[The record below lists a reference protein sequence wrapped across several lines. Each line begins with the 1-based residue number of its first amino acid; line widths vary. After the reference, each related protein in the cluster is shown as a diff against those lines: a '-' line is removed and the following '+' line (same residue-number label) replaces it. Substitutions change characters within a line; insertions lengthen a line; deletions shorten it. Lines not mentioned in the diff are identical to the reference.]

1 MVSSSSLW
9 DVVVRTV
16 VTSGTATLIAT
27 FFALGF
33 ALLLAN
39 TDWRG
44 KEVLRV
50 IVQAL
55 YGLPPVVVGVMVY
68 LALSKDG
75 LLSDLNWLF
84 TIEGMIFA
92 QTLLIFPLILGVAWG
107 ALERVSEDKRDVFRV
122 MNVKKGR
129 RIMLEMYCARRGIV
143 NAILLGFGRAIAE
156 VGAVLMVGGNIA
168 GKTRVLTTSVVLE
181 TSIGEMDTALQL
193 GGVLLVLSLLV
204 ALSIQLLQRVHF
216 FGHGKFG
223 EDKRDVGPF
232 DDFDLNLENLNV
244 EKDGNK
250 ILNAY
255 SINLKQG
262 EIIALMGES
271 GSGKSTLLRK
281 ICGLE
286 GDDLGIGHDVAYV
299 AQQPTLVM
307 DTVAMELQLPIM
319 VHNHLPDAG
328 KELAVICGLEEKERQ
343 RTDTLSGGEK
353 QRLAFLRAL
362 AMNRKILI
370 LDEFTSELDGLS
382 VEKIENEVLKFKQRG
397 GCVLFATHNVLQA
410 QRLATRTIF
419 IHQGQEAD
427 AESEVAQQIKSGKW
441 IG

>member
-39 TDWRG
+39 INWRG

-129 RIMLEMYCARRGIV
+129 RILLEMYCARRGIV

-223 EDKRDVGPF
+223 DDNRDVGPF

-271 GSGKSTLLRK
+271 GSGKSTLLRR

-427 AESEVAQQIKSGKW
+427 AESEIAQQIKSGKW

>member
-1 MVSSSSLW
+1 M
-9 DVVVRTV
+9 VVRTV

-39 TDWRG
+39 TNWRG

-271 GSGKSTLLRK
+271 GSGKSTLLRR

-419 IHQGQEAD
+419 IHQGQETD
-427 AESEVAQQIKSGKW
+427 AESEIAQQIKSGKW

>member
-1 MVSSSSLW
+1 
-9 DVVVRTV
+9 V

-39 TDWRG
+39 TNWRG

-129 RIMLEMYCARRGIV
+129 RVMLEMYCARRGIV

-216 FGHGKFG
+216 LGHGKFG
-223 EDKRDVGPF
+223 EDSRDIESF
-232 DDFDLNLENLNV
+232 DNFDLHLENLNV
-244 EKDGNK
+244 EKDGIR
-250 ILNAY
+250 ILNSY
-255 SINLKQG
+255 SIKLKQG

-271 GSGKSTLLRK
+271 GSGKSTLLRR

-286 GDDLGIGHDVAYV
+286 GDDLGIGRDVAYV

-419 IHQGQEAD
+419 IHQGRETD
-427 AESEVAQQIKSGKW
+427 PESEIAQQIKSGKW

>member
-129 RIMLEMYCARRGIV
+129 RILLEMYCARRGIV

-223 EDKRDVGPF
+223 DDNRDVGPF

-271 GSGKSTLLRK
+271 GSGKSTLLRR

-427 AESEVAQQIKSGKW
+427 AESEIAQQIKSGKW

>member
-216 FGHGKFG
+216 LGHGKFG
-223 EDKRDVGPF
+223 EDSRDIESF
-232 DDFDLNLENLNV
+232 DDFDLHLENLNV

-250 ILNAY
+250 ILNSY

-271 GSGKSTLLRK
+271 GSGKSTLLRR

>member
-1 MVSSSSLW
+1 M
-9 DVVVRTV
+9 VVRTV

-39 TDWRG
+39 TNWRG

-129 RIMLEMYCARRGIV
+129 RVMLEMYCARRGIV

-216 FGHGKFG
+216 LGHGKFG
-223 EDKRDVGPF
+223 EDSRDIESF
-232 DDFDLNLENLNV
+232 DNFDLHLENLNV
-244 EKDGNK
+244 EKDGIR
-250 ILNAY
+250 ILNSY
-255 SINLKQG
+255 SIKLKQG

-271 GSGKSTLLRK
+271 GSGKSTLLRR

-286 GDDLGIGHDVAYV
+286 GDDLGIGRDVAYV

-419 IHQGQEAD
+419 IHQGRETD
-427 AESEVAQQIKSGKW
+427 AESEIAQQIKSGKW

>member
-1 MVSSSSLW
+1 M
-9 DVVVRTV
+9 VVRTV

-39 TDWRG
+39 TNWRG

-223 EDKRDVGPF
+223 DDNRDVGPF

-250 ILNAY
+250 ILNSY

>member
-1 MVSSSSLW
+1 M
-9 DVVVRTV
+9 VVRTV

-204 ALSIQLLQRVHF
+204 ALSIQLLRRVHF

-419 IHQGQEAD
+419 IHQGQETD
-427 AESEVAQQIKSGKW
+427 AESEIAQQIKSGKW

>member
-1 MVSSSSLW
+1 M
-9 DVVVRTV
+9 VVRTV

-223 EDKRDVGPF
+223 DDNRDVGLF

-250 ILNAY
+250 ILNSY

-271 GSGKSTLLRK
+271 GSGKSTLLRR

-419 IHQGQEAD
+419 IHQGQETD
-427 AESEVAQQIKSGKW
+427 AESEIAQQIKSGKW

>member
-271 GSGKSTLLRK
+271 GSGKSTLLRR

-419 IHQGQEAD
+419 IHQGQETD
-427 AESEVAQQIKSGKW
+427 AESEIAQQIKSGKW

>member
-271 GSGKSTLLRK
+271 GSGKSTLLRR

>member
-1 MVSSSSLW
+1 MVSPSSLW

-39 TDWRG
+39 TNWRG

-122 MNVKKGR
+122 MNVKKSR
-129 RIMLEMYCARRGIV
+129 RVMLEMYCARRGIV

-216 FGHGKFG
+216 LGHGKFG
-223 EDKRDVGPF
+223 EDSRDIESF
-232 DDFDLNLENLNV
+232 DNFDLHLENLNV
-244 EKDGNK
+244 EKDGIR
-250 ILNAY
+250 ILNSY
-255 SINLKQG
+255 SIKLKQG

-271 GSGKSTLLRK
+271 GSGKSTLLRR

-286 GDDLGIGHDVAYV
+286 GDDLGIGRDVAYV

-328 KELAVICGLEEKERQ
+328 KELALICGLEEKERQ

-419 IHQGQEAD
+419 IHQGRETD
-427 AESEVAQQIKSGKW
+427 PESEIAQQIKSGKW

>member
-27 FFALGF
+27 FSALGF
-33 ALLLAN
+33 ALLLSN
-39 TDWRG
+39 TNWRG

-129 RIMLEMYCARRGIV
+129 RIVLEMYCARRGIV

-216 FGHGKFG
+216 FGHGRFG
-223 EDKRDVGPF
+223 NDNRDAGLF

-250 ILNAY
+250 ILNSY

-271 GSGKSTLLRK
+271 GSGKSTLLRR

-362 AMNRKILI
+362 AMNRKIMI

-419 IHQGQEAD
+419 IHRGQEID
-427 AESEVAQQIKSGKW
+427 AESEIAQQIKSGKW

>member
-39 TDWRG
+39 TNWRG

-250 ILNAY
+250 ILNSY

-419 IHQGQEAD
+419 IHQGQETD
-427 AESEVAQQIKSGKW
+427 AESEIAQQIKSGKW

>member
-1 MVSSSSLW
+1 VVSSSSLW

-271 GSGKSTLLRK
+271 GSGKSTLLRR

-419 IHQGQEAD
+419 IHQGQETD
-427 AESEVAQQIKSGKW
+427 AESEIAQQIKSGKW

>member
-1 MVSSSSLW
+1 
-9 DVVVRTV
+9 VVVRTV

-39 TDWRG
+39 TVWRG

-223 EDKRDVGPF
+223 DDNRDVGPF

-250 ILNAY
+250 ILNSY

-419 IHQGQEAD
+419 IHQGQETD
-427 AESEVAQQIKSGKW
+427 AESEIAQQIKSGKW

>member
-223 EDKRDVGPF
+223 DDNRDVGPF

-250 ILNAY
+250 ILNSY

-419 IHQGQEAD
+419 IHQGQETD
-427 AESEVAQQIKSGKW
+427 AESEIAQQIKSGKW

>member
-9 DVVVRTV
+9 DVAVRTV
-16 VTSGTATLIAT
+16 VTSGTATLIAA

-39 TDWRG
+39 TNWRG

-223 EDKRDVGPF
+223 DDNRDVGPF

-250 ILNAY
+250 ILNSY

-286 GDDLGIGHDVAYV
+286 GGDLGIGHDVAYV

-319 VHNHLPDAG
+319 VHNHLPNAG

-362 AMNRKILI
+362 AMNRKILV

-419 IHQGQEAD
+419 IHQGQETD
-427 AESEVAQQIKSGKW
+427 AESEIAQQIRSGKW

>member
-129 RIMLEMYCARRGIV
+129 RILLEMYCARRGIV

-223 EDKRDVGPF
+223 DDNRDVGPF

-250 ILNAY
+250 ILNSY

-271 GSGKSTLLRK
+271 GSGKSTLLRR

-419 IHQGQEAD
+419 IHQGQETD
-427 AESEVAQQIKSGKW
+427 AESEIAQQIKSGKW

>member
-1 MVSSSSLW
+1 M
-9 DVVVRTV
+9 VVRTV
-16 VTSGTATLIAT
+16 VTSGTATLIAA

-39 TDWRG
+39 TNWRG

-223 EDKRDVGPF
+223 DDNRDVGPF

-250 ILNAY
+250 ILNSY

-286 GDDLGIGHDVAYV
+286 GGDLGIGHDVAYV

-319 VHNHLPDAG
+319 VHNHLPNAG

-362 AMNRKILI
+362 AMNRKILV

-419 IHQGQEAD
+419 IHQGQETD
-427 AESEVAQQIKSGKW
+427 AESEIAQQIRSGKW

>member
-44 KEVLRV
+44 KEVLRI

-129 RIMLEMYCARRGIV
+129 RILLEMYCARRGIV

-223 EDKRDVGPF
+223 DDNRDVGPF

-250 ILNAY
+250 ILNSY

-271 GSGKSTLLRK
+271 GSGKSTLLRR

-419 IHQGQEAD
+419 IHQGQETD
-427 AESEVAQQIKSGKW
+427 AESEIAQQIKSGKW

>member
-1 MVSSSSLW
+1 M
-9 DVVVRTV
+9 VVRTV

-223 EDKRDVGPF
+223 DDNRDVGPF

-250 ILNAY
+250 ILNSY

-427 AESEVAQQIKSGKW
+427 AESEIAQQIKSGKW

>member
-1 MVSSSSLW
+1 MVSPSSLW

-39 TDWRG
+39 TNWRG

-122 MNVKKGR
+122 MNVKKSR
-129 RIMLEMYCARRGIV
+129 RVMLEMYCARRGIV

-168 GKTRVLTTSVVLE
+168 GKTRVITTSVVLE

-216 FGHGKFG
+216 LGHGKFG
-223 EDKRDVGPF
+223 EDSRDIESF
-232 DDFDLNLENLNV
+232 DNFDLHLENLNV
-244 EKDGNK
+244 EKDGIR
-250 ILNAY
+250 ILNSY
-255 SINLKQG
+255 SIKLKQG

-271 GSGKSTLLRK
+271 GSGKSTLLRR

-286 GDDLGIGHDVAYV
+286 GDDLGIGRDVAYV

-419 IHQGQEAD
+419 IHQGRETD
-427 AESEVAQQIKSGKW
+427 PESEIAQQIKSGKW

>member
-39 TDWRG
+39 TNWRG

-129 RIMLEMYCARRGIV
+129 RIMFEMYCARRGIV

>member
-39 TDWRG
+39 TNWRG

-129 RIMLEMYCARRGIV
+129 RILLEMYCARRGIV

-223 EDKRDVGPF
+223 DDNRDVGPF

-250 ILNAY
+250 ILNSY

-271 GSGKSTLLRK
+271 GSGKSTLLRR

-419 IHQGQEAD
+419 IHQGQETD
-427 AESEVAQQIKSGKW
+427 AESEIAQQIKSGKW

>member
-1 MVSSSSLW
+1 M
-9 DVVVRTV
+9 VVRTV

-39 TDWRG
+39 TNWRG

-129 RIMLEMYCARRGIV
+129 RVMLEMYCARRGIV

-216 FGHGKFG
+216 LGHGKFG
-223 EDKRDVGPF
+223 EDSRDIESF
-232 DDFDLNLENLNV
+232 DDFDLHLENLNV
-244 EKDGNK
+244 EKDGIK
-250 ILNAY
+250 ILNSY
-255 SINLKQG
+255 SIKLKQG

-271 GSGKSTLLRK
+271 GSGKSTLLRR

-286 GDDLGIGHDVAYV
+286 GDDLGIGRDVAYV

-419 IHQGQEAD
+419 IHQGRETD
-427 AESEVAQQIKSGKW
+427 PESEIAQQIKSGKW

>member
-9 DVVVRTV
+9 DVVVRTL

-129 RIMLEMYCARRGIV
+129 RILLEMYCARRGIV

-223 EDKRDVGPF
+223 DDNRDVGPF

-250 ILNAY
+250 ILNSY

-271 GSGKSTLLRK
+271 GSGKSTLLRR

-419 IHQGQEAD
+419 IHQGQETD
-427 AESEVAQQIKSGKW
+427 AESEIAQQIKSGKW

>member
-1 MVSSSSLW
+1 VVSSSSLW

-27 FFALGF
+27 FFAL
-33 ALLLAN
+33 ALALVLAN
-39 TDWRG
+39 SKWRG

-84 TIEGMIFA
+84 TIKGMIFA

-107 ALERVSEDKRDVFRV
+107 ALERVSEDKRDVLRV
-122 MNVKKGR
+122 MNVENSKR
-129 RIMLEMYCARRGIV
+129 MLLEIYCARKGIV

-181 TSIGEMDTALQL
+181 TSVGKMETALQL
-193 GGVLLVLSLLV
+193 GSVLLILSLLV
-204 ALSIQLLQRVHF
+204 ALSIQLLQRIHF
-216 FGHGKFG
+216 FGRGNFG
-223 EDKRDVGPF
+223 EDSRDVKSF
-232 DDFDLNLENLNV
+232 DDFDITLENLSV
-244 EKDGNK
+244 EKEGIK
-250 ILNAY
+250 ILDSY
-255 SINLKQG
+255 SVQLKQG

-271 GSGKSTLLRK
+271 GSGKSTLLRR

-286 GDDLGIGHDVAYV
+286 EGDLGISRDVAYV

-307 DTVAMELQLPIM
+307 DTIAMELQLPVL
-319 VHNHLPDAG
+319 VHSHLPDAG
-328 KELAVICGLEEKERQ
+328 RELATICGLEEKERQ
-343 RTDTLSGGEK
+343 RNDTLSGGEK
-353 QRLAFLRAL
+353 QRLVFLRAL

-382 VEKIENEVLKFKQRG
+382 IEKIEKEVLKFKQRG

-410 QRLATRTIF
+410 KRLATQTIF
-419 IHQGQEAD
+419 IHQGKEIG

>member
-1 MVSSSSLW
+1 M
-9 DVVVRTV
+9 VVRTV

-223 EDKRDVGPF
+223 DDNRDVGPF

-250 ILNAY
+250 ILNSY

-271 GSGKSTLLRK
+271 GSGKSTLLRR

-419 IHQGQEAD
+419 IHQGQETD
-427 AESEVAQQIKSGKW
+427 AESEIAQQIKSGKW

>member
-1 MVSSSSLW
+1 M
-9 DVVVRTV
+9 VVRTV

-271 GSGKSTLLRK
+271 GSGKSTLLRR
-281 ICGLE
+281 ICGFE
-286 GDDLGIGHDVAYV
+286 GDDLGIGRDVAYV

-419 IHQGQEAD
+419 IHQGQETD
-427 AESEVAQQIKSGKW
+427 AESEIAQQIKSGKW